1 MAHDSPQGIRTVVIN
16 QAGAGTTQLLAGQG
30 VDFAIMVVSYVIVMS
45 ADGTFSF
52 SDGTDWLT
60 GDLPIAAKGGVA
72 AQGSLSAPL
81 LICGEGRPLSIT
93 TTGGAADGH
102 ALVSVQ

>member
-1 MAHDSPQGIRTVVIN
+1 MAHDSPQGIRSIAIN
-16 QAGAGTTQLLAGQG
+16 QAGAGTTELLAAQG
-30 VDFAIMVVSYVIVMS
+30 GDFSIRVISYVIVMS

-52 SDGTDWLT
+52 SDGTDWLS
-60 GDLPIAAKGGVA
+60 GDMPLAAKGGISA
-72 AQGSLSAPL
+72 RGSLADPL

-102 ALVSVQ
+102 ALVAVQ